1 VGKNYAPVISTT
13 GGLWRYLLGDTVQFT
28 TKYPFRVKV
37 SGRLKH
43 FINAF
48 GEEVMVDNSDKAIA
62 MACQATGATVN
73 DYTAAPVY
81 FSQHSN
87 GAHEWLIE
95 FDNRPDDLQVFASVL
110 DQSLRQINS
119 DYDAKR
125 YKDIAL
131 GMPVVHALR
140 KGLFTEWLRSKGKL
154 GGQHKVPR
162 LSNDR
167 KHLEEILALKAE
179 MDSGLA

>member
-1 VGKNYAPVISTT
+1 VEKGKNYALIVSTN
-13 GGLWRYLLGDTVQFT
+13 GGLWRYLLGDTIQFT
-28 TKYPFRVKV
+28 SLKPFRIRV

-43 FINAF
+43 YMNAF
-48 GEEVMVDNSDKAIA
+48 GEEVIVDNADKAIA
-62 MACQATGATVN
+62 MASKETGAIVN

-81 FSQHSN
+81 FSENSN

-95 FDNRPDDLQVFASVL
+95 FDNEPVNLQNFAQAL
-110 DQSLRQINS
+110 DTALKNINS
-119 DYDAKR
+119 DYEAKR

-131 GMPVVHALR
+131 RMPVVHSLK
-140 KGLFTEWLRSKGKL
+140 KGTFNQWLQIKGKL

-167 KHLEEILALKAE
+167 KYVEEILALI
-179 MDSGLA
+179 